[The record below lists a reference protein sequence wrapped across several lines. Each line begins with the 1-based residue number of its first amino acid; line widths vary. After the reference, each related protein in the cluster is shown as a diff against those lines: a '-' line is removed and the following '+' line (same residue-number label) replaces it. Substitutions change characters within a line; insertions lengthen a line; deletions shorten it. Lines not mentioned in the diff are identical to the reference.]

1 MFNLIKYEFKKNRMG
16 LIIMALIFLALE
28 GLFLYGYIADE
39 ENVLAAG
46 VGFLV
51 MYVMVAFFYVMFIG
65 ISNYEKDLTH
75 KSGYLVYMTP
85 NSSLKIIFSKFLY
98 VLIVGALV
106 CVIMG
111 GTGIMDLMLFADW
124 ANEEFR
130 IIDILRGL
138 ADGLGVDFDGVLLV
152 VLMEVIAFVIDFF
165 SILAITY
172 FAVTLSVTVLNNSKL
187 RTVVSVVLTLV
198 LLFAVSWINNKY
210 ISPEMTYINSF
221 KDAVMYL
228 LPETIF
234 NTVVVAIG
242 VGASAYLTDKAISL

>member
-1 MFNLIKYEFKKNRMG
+1 MLNLIKYEFKKNRMG
-16 LIIMALIFLALE
+16 LSIMALIFLALE
-28 GLFLYGYIADE
+28 GMFLYGYIADKE
-39 ENVLAAG
+39 TVLAAG
-46 VGFLV
+46 VGLLT
-51 MYVMVAFFYVMFIG
+51 MYVIVAFFYVMFIG
-65 ISNYEKDLTH
+65 ISNYEKDLTQ

-98 VLIVGALV
+98 VLIVGVLV
-106 CVIMG
+106 CAVMG

-138 ADGLGVDFDGVLLV
+138 ADGLGVNFDGVLLIM
-152 VLMEVIAFVIDFF
+152 LLEVIAFVIDFF

-172 FAVTLSVTVLNNSKL
+172 FAVTLSATVLNNSKL
-187 RTVVSVVLTLV
+187 RSTVSVVLTLV
-198 LLFAVSWINNKY
+198 LLFTVSWVNNKY
-210 ISPEMTYINSF
+210 ISPEMTYIYSI
-221 KDAVMYL
+221 KDAIIYL

-234 NTVVVAIG
+234 NAVIVTLG